1 MHCNSLGTVY
11 PKQRMFHLFFPI
23 LNSPTGTLLVGNCQD
38 WSLNCL
44 YKWMMS
50 ESPCFLF
57 FVFFFSC
64 EEGGAAERPQN
75 WEGERAGCIL
85 AILLMQCEHLVQC
98 EHEGGAYPLC
108 ASVSHLINGLSRTHI
123 TGKSFR
129 DSEPMSSSPATS
141 PGWSLQMS
149 CFIKISLELQ
159 IIERVNF
166 PELGTPGGWYFVPIF
181 DSTRKGYI

>member
-50 ESPCFLF
+50 ESPCFVLF
-57 FVFFFSC
+57 CFQLWGRGCSR
-64 EEGGAAERPQN
+64 ETSELRG
-75 WEGERAGCIL
+75 RASRLHSSHITY
-85 AILLMQCEHLVQC
+85 VQC

-108 ASVSHLINGLSRTHI
+108 ASVSHLINGFSRTHLA
-123 TGKSFR
+123 GKSFR

-159 IIERVNF
+159 KIERVNF

-181 DSTRKGYI
+181 DSTWKGYI